1 MAITTT
7 RARAAHS
14 LTGALSAGLLALTLG
29 VQGSAHASVSPTPTK
44 TAGLSG
50 IAVYDLTVLDSG
62 RVILVGNY
70 TKIGALVRTDVGA
83 LLPTGKPDPGFEAS
97 TNGDVRAV
105 AASEDGSRIFIGGT
119 FTEVNGEPRQNLA
132 AIDAV
137 TGALVPDWQADTT
150 GTVPMVKS
158 LAVHDD
164 RLYVAGKFT
173 GIDGTAKQ
181 KLAALNVTTGNLV
194 TWNTGINGNVNE
206 VRVSPDGATVWVGG
220 SFTRIK
226 GVDRRYF
233 AAIDAVS
240 GLATSFDR
248 GADGGYV
255 ITVAVSGD
263 GSTVYA
269 STENNTIFAY
279 EPCRVQR
286 PALDQEAGWQHP
298 RDRDLADRDL
308 RRRAL
313 RRHDPVPDQPRPLHG
328 CPDGLGPESHRY
340 QERDLVPGHP
350 RQQLARRRAVHPLRR
365 GAAAALRAVRGNA
378 DPVTSAGGLPARRSP
393 AATAHPLRP
402 TRYRPSSLP
411 TPLVRRTA

>member
-1 MAITTT
+1 MATMTT
-7 RARAAHS
+7 RARLRT
-14 LTGALSAGLLALTLG
+14 LTGALAVGLALTMS
-29 VQGSAHASVSPTPTK
+29 VQGTAHASVSPTPTK

-70 TKIGALVRTDVGA
+70 TKIGAVLRTDVGA
-83 LLPTGKPDPGFEAS
+83 LLPTGKPDLGFEAS

-119 FTEVNGEPRQNLA
+119 FTEVNGVPRQNLA

-137 TGALVPDWQADTT
+137 TGALIPDWQADTT

-181 KLAALNVTTGNLV
+181 KLAALNVSTGNLV
-194 TWNTGINGNVNE
+194 TWNTGISGNVNE

-226 GVDRRYF
+226 GVERRYF
-233 AAIDAVS
+233 AGIDAVT
-240 GLATSFDR
+240 GLPTSFDR

-279 EPCRVQR
+279 K
-286 PALDQEAGWQHP
+286 PAESTSPIWTRKMGGNTHAIAISPTEIYIGGHFGGTIPFLTSVDPATGVPTGWDPEATGIKSGTWSLVIHGNN
-298 RDRDLADRDL
+298 
-308 RRRAL
+308 
-313 RRHDPVPDQPRPLHG
+313 LH
-328 CPDGLGPESHRY
+328 
-340 QERDLVPGHP
+340 
-350 RQQLARRRAVHPLRR
+350 
-365 GAAAALRAVRGNA
+365 
-378 DPVTSAGGLPARRSP
+378 AGGQFTHFHGVQQRLYAQF
-393 AATAHPLRP
+393 AGT
-402 TRYRPSSLP
+402 P
-411 TPLVRRTA
+411 TP